1 MDMVFVKQNMK
12 YITIVKWACH
22 TGCCGTDISNWEH
35 VKDQQFLV
43 QYISRNEILRYGG
56 LKNINAAKCLSL
68 PDLRNSLGFHTQ
80 QLEIQKP
87 EKIRTVDKNSK
98 SALNLINII
107 IKE

>member
-43 QYISRNEILRYGG
+43 QYISRNEILNHKY
-56 LKNINAAKCLSL
+56 S
-68 PDLRNSLGFHTQ
+68 TQ
-80 QLEIQKP
+80 QDTEDS
-87 EKIRTVDKNSK
+87 KI
-98 SALNLINII
+98 
-107 IKE
+107 